1 MPAPAAPGSAK
12 SRAPVT
18 DDAPRERVMRAAISL
33 FAARGFN
40 AIGIREIA
48 AAAELRSSTLYYYFR
63 NKDDLLVEIMLSTIR
78 PLRDAGARIVAEID
92 DPVRCLAALVESH
105 VWAHAS
111 DRMAMLVVDTE
122 VRALSGERLSKVM
135 QLRDEYEGIW
145 RSVVRNGAKQDLFE
159 APQPEVAARALLQ
172 MTTGVSQTGRSAC
185 CEPTPANVPLAP
197 PICICRSQVTTC
209 SRDESPRS
217 GPPGARPP
225 PWRPSRCNRRPSVGT
240 TPSAMR

>member
-1 MPAPAAPGSAK
+1 
-12 SRAPVT
+12 
-18 DDAPRERVMRAAISL
+18 MRAAISL
-33 FAARGFN
+33 FAERGFN

-78 PLRDAGARIVAEID
+78 PLRDAGAKIVAEID
-92 DPVRCLAALVESH
+92 DPVRCIAALVESH

-145 RSVVRNGAKQDLFE
+145 RAVVRNGAKQDLFE

-172 MTTGVSQTGRSAC
+172 MTTGVSH
-185 CEPTPANVPLAP
+185 
-197 PICICRSQVTTC
+197 
-209 SRDESPRS
+209 
-217 GPPGARPP
+217 
-225 PWRPSRCNRRPSVGT
+225 WFSVGGKLKLEQLCREYADWALGLLRAHAGKQAVRAADLKLPKPGHYLT
-240 TPSAMR
+240 L